1 MPSSVQ
7 LVDVS
12 VAYPNGVK
20 ALTDVTVTIGEGE
33 FVFLVGPTGHG
44 KSTFLKLL
52 YREEVPSSGHVLVS
66 GWDVALLSPNRVA
79 HLRRRVGVVFQDFR
93 LLPQRTAWENI
104 AFALHVTGTTYRTV
118 TRTVPDVL
126 AQVGL
131 LEKADDF
138 PAAMSAGEQQRL
150 ALARAIA
157 LRPPLILADEPT
169 GNLDLATGRE
179 IIELLRILNK
189 EQGVTVIS
197 ATHDMK
203 MLSVSDR
210 VVWIRDGVIDRIE
223 KREDLDI
230 SVGSI
235 EGDEAGGVK

>member
-169 GNLDLATGRE
+169 GNLDPQSSANLV
-179 IIELLRILNK
+179 ELLASINQ
-189 EQGVTVIS
+189 ENTTVIV
-197 ATHDMK
+197 ATHDPAIVNLMRRRVIA
-203 MLSVSDR
+203 LYRGEIRSD
-210 VVWIRDGVIDRIE
+210 IPEGGYPDDLGRD
-223 KREDLDI
+223 
-230 SVGSI
+230 
-235 EGDEAGGVK
+235 

>member
-66 GWDVALLSPNRVA
+66 GWDVALLSPSRVA
-79 HLRRRVGVVFQDFR
+79 HLRRRIGVVFQDFR

-169 GNLDLATGRE
+169 GNLDPQSSANL
-179 IIELLRILNK
+179 IELLASINQ
-189 EQGVTVIS
+189 ENATVIV
-197 ATHDMK
+197 ATHDPAIVNLMQRRVIALYEGRVK
-203 MLSVSDR
+203 SD
-210 VVWIRDGVIDRIE
+210 VPEGSYPNDLGRD
-223 KREDLDI
+223 
-230 SVGSI
+230 
-235 EGDEAGGVK
+235 